1 MKQYFRYSAHFIFK
15 SIIVPGIMGVLQAME
30 AIKILTDQVGVLS
43 GKMLIFDGLSTTFYN
58 VTLRSPNS
66 KCIACNDRPL
76 SNFTDYEEFCGTMS
90 HDKVLT
96 YSN

>member
-1 MKQYFRYSAHFIFK
+1 
-15 SIIVPGIMGVLQAME
+15 ME

-43 GKMLIFDGLSTTFYN
+43 GKMLIFDGLSTTFHN

-90 HDKVLT
+90 HDKVLINIFKLPIL
-96 YSN
+96 YYKLEQSFFE